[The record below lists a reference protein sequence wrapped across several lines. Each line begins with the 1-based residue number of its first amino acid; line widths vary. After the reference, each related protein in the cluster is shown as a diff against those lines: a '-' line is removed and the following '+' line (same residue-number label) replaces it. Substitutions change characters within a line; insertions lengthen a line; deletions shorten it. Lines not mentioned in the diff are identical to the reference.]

1 MIDREPAAAA
11 SAADGLAASL
21 HGGCMACG
29 GADRNPASLCLAFA
43 CHPDGSV
50 STVHTTGVQH
60 QGYTGILHGGMVST
74 LLDAAMTHCLF
85 AHGIAAVTAE
95 LSVRFVAP
103 VMIGQ
108 QVELT
113 ARLIETKRRTYRL
126 EARLTCDTRLMAR
139 ATAKFLDA
147 SRLAAGQSFNAV
159 SSDHHGCATSSH
171 IA

>member
-1 MIDREPAAAA
+1 MTDRAPAAAA
-11 SAADGLAASL
+11 RAADGLAHGL
-21 HGGCMACG
+21 HDGCMACG
-29 GADRNPASLCLAFA
+29 RPDRNSTSLGLAFT

-50 STVHTTGVQH
+50 SAVHTTGVQH

-103 VMIGQ
+103 VMTGQ

-113 ARLIETKRRTYRL
+113 ARLTETKRRTYRL
-126 EARLTCDTRLMAR
+126 EARLTCGARLMAR

-147 SRLAAGQSFNAV
+147 SRLAAGHSIHAV
-159 SSDHHGCATSSH
+159 SSDDHGCATSSH

>member
-1 MIDREPAAAA
+1 MNDRDPAAAA
-11 SAADGLAASL
+11 PAADGLAAGL

-29 GADRNPASLCLAFA
+29 RPDRNPTSLCLAFTR
-43 CHPDGSV
+43 HPDGSV
-50 STVHTTGVQH
+50 SAVHTPGVQH

-103 VMIGQ
+103 VMTGK

-113 ARLIETKRRTYRL
+113 ARLIETKRRTFRL
-126 EARLTCDTRLMAR
+126 EARLTCGTRLMAR
-139 ATAKFLDA
+139 ATAKFLNA
-147 SRLAAGQSFNAV
+147 SRLAAGHSIGAIP
-159 SSDHHGCATSSH
+159 SDEHGCASSPLV
-171 IA
+171 A